1 MEKRFYYFNLLLGIV
16 FALTSQAQ
24 TKRDDKDA
32 LLNERTQLEYCATY
46 VPCAIAVGIMDSA
59 AVGIS
64 FIDKVKAYIR
74 TFGNTP
80 IRSEREFRAYL
91 NTLSAQKRQEYVSKC
106 INQRGSNMRDYCE
119 ESYLLDSELKNLK
132 ASRTSQS
139 PDVTKESATR
149 ARKVLVDK
157 DADLMSVLGPSC
169 RMTAS
174 GPSYGCNTLLEEI
187 SRFDREI
194 AAFNRDLITLQFV
207 APFESAAINKIM
219 TIYDRDNDHGTIKWI
234 PKASQTAAKTDL
246 TVTDSKSSLP
256 IGIVA
261 TSPQP
266 ATEDEAWKSLP
277 KRASDAAIDKQF
289 ESVLNASKSISSS
302 DPYAGTSSRLSPEQF
317 EMDKQRSQ
325 ESNGQSM
332 ALLNGLLSAAVAY
345 KSGGKTKALEAFIQS
360 QTESTDIAKLDA
372 ETDTAPESTVTP
384 AGSGGNSSG
393 QCDSLIAKQE
403 REFDVVNRRNVGTTA
418 SMQRV
423 MWMTSER
430 IKLIKASC
438 PTTSKYQQMIKEM
451 QNAFNQAKTA
461 CGQISSGGG
470 CVAKS
475 Y

>member
-1 MEKRFYYFNLLLGIV
+1 MKKRFYYFNLLLGIV

-24 TKRDDKDA
+24 IKRDDMDA

-46 VPCAIAVGIMDSA
+46 MPCAIAVGIMDSTA
-59 AVGIS
+59 TGMS
-64 FIDKVKAYIR
+64 FADKVKAYIR

-91 NTLSAQKRQEYVSKC
+91 NTLSTQKRQEYVSKC
-106 INQRGSNMRDYCE
+106 INQRGSNMREYCE
-119 ESYLLDSELKNLK
+119 ESYLSDSELKSLK
-132 ASRTSQS
+132 ASRSSQS
-139 PDVTKESATR
+139 PDVTKESAIR
-149 ARKVLVDK
+149 ARKSLADK

-169 RMTAS
+169 RMTAN

-194 AAFNRDLITLQFV
+194 TAFNRDQITLQFV
-207 APFESAAINKIM
+207 SPFESAAINKIM
-219 TIYDRDNDHGTIKWI
+219 TIYDKDNDHGTIKWI
-234 PKASQTAAKTDL
+234 PKASLTTVKTDL
-246 TVTDSKSSLP
+246 TVADSKPSL
-256 IGIVA
+256 
-261 TSPQP
+261 TP
-266 ATEDEAWKSLP
+266 AVVSTNTPSVLEDEVWKSLP
-277 KRASDAAIDKQF
+277 KRAGDAAVDKQF
-289 ESVLNASKSISSS
+289 EGVLNASKSISSS

-360 QTESTDIAKLDA
+360 QTESTETAKPDA
-372 ETDTAPESTVTP
+372 ETDTAPESTVTT

-430 IKLIKASC
+430 IKLIRASC
-438 PTTSKYQQMIKEM
+438 PSTSKYQQMIKEL